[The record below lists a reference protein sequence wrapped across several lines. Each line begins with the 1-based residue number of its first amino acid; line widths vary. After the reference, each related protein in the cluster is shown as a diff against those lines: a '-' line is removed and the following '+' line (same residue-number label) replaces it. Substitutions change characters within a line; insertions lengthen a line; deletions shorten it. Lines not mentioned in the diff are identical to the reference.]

1 VRRIFTLTSF
11 LIQDLFRSLA
21 GIVPLASTL
30 AFGLIAFEYG
40 MDQPQFTTV
49 AGVGMGA
56 ICLATAL
63 VLASRANR
71 ATSFLFVARLH
82 RRTEL
87 LAALL
92 LGSLVIT
99 AVLSLIMALANLLA
113 GRLTLEFPSAIWI
126 PPTWLPL
133 WLLAAALALP
143 LSGLVGRGGSH
154 LAGYLLLAGLLTA
167 NDRQAFLTRHGMD
180 WLSRAVETVFWPVGT
195 LLDRASA
202 GVHDLDYFLAW
213 ALTCAYAVLLWGL
226 AAHLFDDKDLLWS
239 E

>member
-1 VRRIFTLTSF
+1 MKRVFTLTSF
-11 LIQDLFRSLA
+11 LIRDLFCSLA

-49 AGVGMGA
+49 AGIGMGA

-63 VLASRANR
+63 ILASRANR
-71 ATSFLFVARLH
+71 AVSFLLVARLH

-87 LAALL
+87 LAALV

-99 AVLSLIMALANLLA
+99 ATLSLLMALANLLA
-113 GRLTLEFPSAIWI
+113 GRLTLDFPSALWI
-126 PPTWLPL
+126 VPTWLPL

-143 LSGLVGRGGSH
+143 LSGLVARSGSH
-154 LAGYLLLAGLLTA
+154 LVGYLLLAGLLIA
-167 NDRQAFLTRHGMD
+167 NDRKAFLIRHRMN
-180 WLSRAVETVFWPVGT
+180 WLSQVVETILWPVST
-195 LLDRASA
+195 LLARASA
-202 GVHDLDYFLAW
+202 GIYTLDYALAW
-213 ALTCAYAVLLWGL
+213 ALTCAYAVLLFSL
-226 AAHLFDDKDLLWS
+226 AASLLGDKDLIWS

>member
-1 VRRIFTLTSF
+1 MRRSFTLTSF

-21 GIVPLASTL
+21 GILPLASTL

-71 ATSFLFVARLH
+71 ATSFFFVARLH

-87 LAALL
+87 LVALL

-99 AVLSLIMALANLLA
+99 AVLSLIMALA
-113 GRLTLEFPSAIWI
+113 RT
-126 PPTWLPL
+126 
-133 WLLAAALALP
+133 
-143 LSGLVGRGGSH
+143 
-154 LAGYLLLAGLLTA
+154 
-167 NDRQAFLTRHGMD
+167 
-180 WLSRAVETVFWPVGT
+180 
-195 LLDRASA
+195 
-202 GVHDLDYFLAW
+202 
-213 ALTCAYAVLLWGL
+213 ALTCRPSPRLPAGGPPQRTRRDPPGGNGREPASSSRLGGRSAGLRPASASLRAAWGRREDTL
-226 AAHLFDDKDLLWS
+226 PLRSW
-239 E
+239 

>member
-1 VRRIFTLTSF
+1 MKRIATLTSF

-56 ICLATAL
+56 ICLATGL
-63 VLASRANR
+63 VLASRTNR
-71 ATSFLFVARLH
+71 ATSFLLMARLH

-87 LAALL
+87 LAALVV
-92 LGSLVIT
+92 GSLLVTTI
-99 AVLSLIMALANLLA
+99 LSLAMALANLLA
-113 GRLTLEFPSAIWI
+113 GRLTLDFPSALWI
-126 PPTWLPL
+126 PLAWLPL

-143 LSGLVGRGGSH
+143 LAGLVGRRGSH
-154 LAGYLLLAGLLTA
+154 LVGYLMLAGLLIA
-167 NDRQAFLTRHGMD
+167 NDRKAFLARQGMD
-180 WLSRAVETVFWPVGT
+180 WLSRIVDAVLWPVNT
-195 LLDRASA
+195 LLTQASA
-202 GVHDLDYFLAW
+202 GAHNPDFFLAW
-213 ALTCAYAVLLWGL
+213 ALTLAYALMLFGL
-226 AAHLFDDKDLLWS
+226 AASLFDDKDLLWS